1 MKYQDRSDAGRNL
14 AAWLRSYIDQPHVI
28 VLALPRGGVPIAFEV
43 AKALRL
49 PLDVFVVRKLGLP
62 FHPEVAMGAIAEGG
76 IRVLNHHIINEAG
89 ILHGTVEQIVARE
102 GMELERRSR
111 QYRRRRPLRPLKGYT
126 VIVVDDGL
134 ATGATMEVAVRALR
148 ELTDGRIIVAAP
160 VGAHDTC
167 QRLRRVADEVV
178 CPFTPDAFSAVG
190 AWYRDFDETTDD
202 EVGHILDLAAERQR
216 SAPETY
222 PAGL

>member
-1 MKYQDRSDAGRNL
+1 MKYQNRSDAGRNL
-14 AAWLRSYIDQPHVI
+14 AAWLRSYIGQPRVI

-102 GMELERRSR
+102 GMELERRS
-111 QYRRRRPLRPLKGYT
+111 
-126 VIVVDDGL
+126 
-134 ATGATMEVAVRALR
+134 
-148 ELTDGRIIVAAP
+148 
-160 VGAHDTC
+160 
-167 QRLRRVADEVV
+167 
-178 CPFTPDAFSAVG
+178 
-190 AWYRDFDETTDD
+190 
-202 EVGHILDLAAERQR
+202 
-216 SAPETY
+216 
-222 PAGL
+222 